1 MYPYRHS
8 HNEIQKMYQ
17 SPRASIFLNP
27 SLTKSLNRAT
37 SLNNINLPTLSRK
50 PQILLSTPSETP
62 HLSPLLHKSYKS
74 PSARLSTLPSLST
87 SVKSSRPHGIVK
99 AYCANTHKGLVRNLN
114 EDRVMIIS
122 KISKPESRKTEKWPI
137 SSFYGI
143 YDGHMGKE
151 CCNFLRDNLHT
162 FIINDPAFPTDP
174 VNALLNGFSKAE
186 DKFKQIA
193 IEHNLKSGS
202 CAIVILIV
210 GKICYLANLGDSRAV
225 LSESKFQK
233 ITQISKDHVPHDET
247 ERQRISLA
255 GAEVVYSKHPGNSK
269 QFVSRLMPGGISVSR
284 CFGDIDAKLKELGG
298 NPNALIAIPEISV
311 FKLHSDTDFILM
323 GSDGTFEKIE
333 NKNAVNMIWETSL
346 SSLEMEASGKI
357 GKSVEKIMV
366 EAMIRNATDNITIVV
381 IAFKNFCKELGEDA
395 N

>member
-1 MYPYRHS
+1 
-8 HNEIQKMYQ
+8 MYQ
-17 SPRASIFLNP
+17 SPRGSTFVNP
-27 SLTKSLNRAT
+27 SLTKNLQRAV
-37 SLNNINLPTLSRK
+37 SLNNINLPTLSKK
-50 PQILLSTPSETP
+50 PQVLLATPSETP
-62 HLSPLLHKSYKS
+62 HLSPILKKSYKIQS
-74 PSARLSTLPSLST
+74 GRHSTLPSLST

-122 KISKPESRKTEKWPI
+122 KISKPDSRKTEKWPI
-137 SSFYGI
+137 SSFFAI

-174 VNALLNGFSKAE
+174 ANAILNGFSKAE
-186 DKFKQIA
+186 DQFKQIA
-193 IEHNLKSGS
+193 IEYHLKSGS

-233 ITQISKDHVPHDET
+233 ITQISKDHVPHDEI

-255 GAEVVYSKHPGNSK
+255 GAEIAYSKHPGNSK

-298 NPNALIAIPEISV
+298 NPNALIAIPELRV
-311 FKLHSDTDFILM
+311 FKLHSDTDFIIM
-323 GSDGTFEKIE
+323 GSDGTFEKID
-333 NKNAVNMIWETSL
+333 NKDAVNMMWSTSL
-346 SSLEMEASGKI
+346 SSIEMEVSGKI
-357 GKSVEKIMV
+357 AKGVEKIMV

-381 IAFKNFCKELGEDA
+381 IALKNFCKELGMDA